1 MWSGLKGGAPQL
13 NLNYIE
19 QTEIIGDWSDH
30 FLGQQ
35 IQVKMLIVLWQSLGR
50 WYNNSIDSWRWNV
63 IYIWAFQ
70 HHQHVS
76 LLCSH
81 SVIYSVIIMVSWF
94 SSGTSQ
100 WLLVFSSNPSYP
112 NHQEQFY
119 VQLMF
124 TDQCWSSQL
133 HHQDQFWLYVRHSH
147 QLLII

>member
-1 MWSGLKGGAPQL
+1 M
-13 NLNYIE
+13 
-19 QTEIIGDWSDH
+19 
-30 FLGQQ
+30 
-35 IQVKMLIVLWQSLGR
+35 SLGR

-119 VQLMF
+119 VQLMI

-133 HHQDQFWLYVRHSH
+133 HHQDQCWSYVRHSH
-147 QLLII
+147 QLLIIQALYLEPRSQDQQLLARVISFQFVVVIPYMHCSFLLNWCSQS